1 LSLLGNKKLV
11 PYSLDMIIVGV
22 GCIVSSWNLS
32 PSDCC
37 LNMMP
42 LFHIGGIVRNILSP
56 ILSGGCVI
64 TCNGFDPLLFWD
76 ILFSTSDGEFSSSGE
91 NGVTFCDIP
100 KVTWYYG
107 KYASVVRFLQY
118 LSSGFSDSLFPSF
131 ISAVCCSLTY
141 LAF

>member
-1 LSLLGNKKLV
+1 
-11 PYSLDMIIVGV
+11 MIIVGV

-76 ILFSTSDGEFSSSGE
+76 ILYSTSDEDASSSSASE
-91 NGVTFCDIP
+91 NEVTVSSIP

-107 KYASVVRFLQY
+107 TSTFIIISPAY
-118 LSSGFSDSLFPSF
+118 PSF
-131 ISAVCCSLTY
+131 GLVFSSPIP
-141 LAF
+141 